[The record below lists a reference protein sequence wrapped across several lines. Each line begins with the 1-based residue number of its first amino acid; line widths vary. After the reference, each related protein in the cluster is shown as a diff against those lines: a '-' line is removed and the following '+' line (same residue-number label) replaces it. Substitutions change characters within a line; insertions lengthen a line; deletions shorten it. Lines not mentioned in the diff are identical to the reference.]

1 MDGVAMISPDEIGAW
16 LGSPV
21 VETIMRT
28 GNLAVVHVLRL
39 GDGRTVVVKARAAEE
54 RLAGCAFVHRHLW
67 RAGFTCPELIA
78 GPTRFGELALSAEIA
93 VERGTGPVVGQVPGA
108 GDGAVTSA
116 PSDGRVASGPGNGQ
130 PGSGDGAARG
140 PGAAEFSALLARLIG
155 MAPKVGET
163 PSLAP
168 APAWI
173 RWYHDDGA
181 IWPWPDD
188 RDADLHLVASW
199 HDAAAV
205 EVRRLLGRF
214 GAEPVIGHCD
224 FEAHNIWWRGDQ
236 PLAVHDWDS
245 VVAEPEAVIVGVAAA
260 MWPAGD
266 GRLGATVRESA
277 EFLDGYQRARG
288 RGFSGD
294 EVRAAWAAGLWIR
307 LFNAKKWALDG
318 LDALGQ
324 DEAEVRAH
332 MAGL

>member
-1 MDGVAMISPDEIGAW
+1 MAGVVMIPPDEIGVW

-21 VETIMRT
+21 VETVLRT
-28 GNLAVVHVLRL
+28 GHLAVVHVLRL
-39 GDGRTVVVKARAAEE
+39 ADGRTVVVKARAAEE

-67 RAGFTCPELIA
+67 RAGFPCPELIA
-78 GPTRFGELALSAEIA
+78 GPTRFGELALSAEMAELAGGA
-93 VERGTGPVVGQVPGA
+93 VQGPGA
-108 GDGAVTSA
+108 G
-116 PSDGRVASGPGNGQ
+116 
-130 PGSGDGAARG
+130 
-140 PGAAEFSALLARLIG
+140 EFSALLARLIR
-155 MAPKVGET
+155 MAPRVGET

-173 RWYHDDGA
+173 RWYHEDGA

-205 EVRRLLGRF
+205 EVRRALGRF
-214 GAEPVIGHCD
+214 VAEPVVGHCD

-266 GRLGATVRESA
+266 GRLGATVEESA
-277 EFLDGYQRARG
+277 GFLDGYQRACG
-288 RGFSGD
+288 RAFSGD

-324 DEAEVRAH
+324 DEAEERAR